1 MISQQAR
8 AVTHVTAVSGTAAN
22 TGTIAVTVNWDYGTA
37 IGDETSA
44 SSGVVIGCKVNTSGT
59 WVMTMGSK
67 STAEWTSIA
76 IGN

>member
-1 MISQQAR
+1 M
-8 AVTHVTAVSGTAAN
+8 THVTAVSGTAAN
-22 TGTIAVTVNWDYGTA
+22 TGTIAVTVNWDYGIA

-59 WVMTMGSK
+59 WATTMGSK